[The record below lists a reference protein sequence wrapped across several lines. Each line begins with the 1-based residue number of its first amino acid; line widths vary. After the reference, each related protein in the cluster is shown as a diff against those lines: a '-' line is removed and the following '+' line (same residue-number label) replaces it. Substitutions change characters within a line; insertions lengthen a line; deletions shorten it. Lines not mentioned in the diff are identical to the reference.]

1 MYLKEELRRGGHGAG
16 LLALSPA
23 IVFLLLYVGVS
34 LMIGDFYA
42 LPITVALMAASV
54 WSVAVLRGRG
64 LHDRIRVFSS
74 AAGHHHIL
82 YMVWVFILAGAFAS
96 LVKGTGA
103 VDAMVRL
110 TMSCF
115 PAGFILPAIFMSAC
129 LISMSIGT
137 SVGTVV
143 ALTPLVVELAET
155 AGAPVALYVAAVL
168 GGSFFGDNLSFIS
181 DTTIA
186 ATRSQGCE
194 MNDKF
199 KANLSIALPAALV
212 TLALYTFMG
221 LDASGAVPT
230 VEAVSLDDLR
240 LVAPYLLVIVM
251 AAAGVNVNVVL
262 VAGIILALG
271 CAVPFGMAPMEA
283 ARLMG
288 SGIGGMSELIVI
300 TLLAAGMLGIIKEA
314 GGIDYLIRAF
324 DARGLGFRGA
334 QTAISAL
341 TAAVNLCTANNTV
354 AIITTGSMSRTLA
367 EKHGITP
374 RRAASLLDTSSCIMQ
389 CLIPFGAQTLLA
401 TGIADISPAA
411 PWPYLFYPWA
421 LAASLALSIAFGR
434 RRLAAPAAA

>member
-1 MYLKEELRRGGHGAG
+1 MKLNEGFVKGGHGAG

-23 IVFLLLYVGVS
+23 VVFLALYVGVS
-34 LMIGDFYA
+34 LAIGDFYA
-42 LPITVALMAASV
+42 LPITVALLVASV
-54 WSVAVLRGRG
+54 WSVAVLRGRS
-64 LHDRIRVFSS
+64 LHDRIRVFSA

-82 YMVWVFILAGAFAS
+82 YMVWVFVLAGAFAS

-110 TMSCF
+110 TMSFF
-115 PAGFILPAIFMSAC
+115 PAGFILPAIFLSAC

-143 ALTPLVVELAET
+143 ALTPLVVELAQS
-155 AGAPVALYVAAVL
+155 AGAPEALYVAAVL

-194 MNDKF
+194 MNEKF
-199 KANLSIALPAALV
+199 KANFRIALPAALV
-212 TLALYTFMG
+212 TLALYTVLGMDG
-221 LDASGAVPT
+221 GTAPQTAP
-230 VEAVSLDDLR
+230 VSVDDIR
-240 LVAPYLLVIVM
+240 LVAPYVLVIAL

-262 VAGIILALG
+262 VAGIIVALG
-271 CAVPFGMAPMEA
+271 CSVSFGMPPMEA

-288 SGIGGMSELIVI
+288 GGIEGMSELTII
-300 TLLAAGMLGIIKEA
+300 TLLAAGMLGVIKEA

-367 EKHGITP
+367 EKHGIAP
-374 RRAASLLDTSSCIMQ
+374 RRAASLLDSSSCIMQ

-401 TGIADISPAA
+401 TGIAGISPAA

-421 LAASLALSIAFGR
+421 LAACLALSIAFSR
-434 RRLAAPAAA
+434 PREAAAAAAA

>member
-1 MYLKEELRRGGHGAG
+1 MFDTLKGRGHGSG

-23 IVFLLLYVGVS
+23 VVFLALYVGVS
-34 LMIGDFYA
+34 LAIGDFYA
-42 LPITVALMAASV
+42 LPITVALLVASV

-64 LHDRIRVFSS
+64 LHERIRVFSS

-82 YMVWVFILAGAFAS
+82 YMVWVFVLAGAFAS

-115 PAGFILPAIFMSAC
+115 PPGFILPAIFVAAC

-143 ALTPLVVELAET
+143 ALTPLVVELAQS

-194 MNDKF
+194 MNEKF
-199 KANLSIALPAALV
+199 KANFRIALPAAV
-212 TLALYTFMG
+212 VSLAVYAFMG
-221 LDASGAVPT
+221 FDAASAPV
-230 VEAVSLDDLR
+230 AAQVSVHDLR
-240 LVAPYLLVIVM
+240 LVAPYLLVIVL
-251 AAAGVNVNVVL
+251 AATGVNVNVVL
-262 VAGIILALG
+262 VAGILLALG
-271 CAVPFGMAPMEA
+271 CSLPFGLDAMEA

-288 SGIGGMSELIVI
+288 SGIEGMSGLIVI
-300 TLLAAGMLGIIKEA
+300 TLLAAGMLGMIKEA
-314 GGIDYLIRAF
+314 GGIDYLMRAF

-334 QTAISAL
+334 QAAISSL

-354 AIITTGSMSRTLA
+354 AIITTGSMSRALA
-367 EKHGITP
+367 EKHGIAP

-401 TGIADISPAA
+401 TGIAGISPAA

-421 LAASLALSIAFGR
+421 LAVSLAVSIVFTR
-434 RRLAAPAAA
+434 RRQVPVPAV